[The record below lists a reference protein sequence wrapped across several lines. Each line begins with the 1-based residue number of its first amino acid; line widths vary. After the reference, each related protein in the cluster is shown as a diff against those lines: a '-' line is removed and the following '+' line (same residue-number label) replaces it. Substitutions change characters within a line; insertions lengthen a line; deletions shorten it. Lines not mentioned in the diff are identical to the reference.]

1 MTSKEDS
8 IIPQRFYKSLYRFFR
23 YIAAG
28 LVVLGIGS
36 FLFSLPHFLSE
47 PLEGKDKSDIITT
60 TCSVNNDTENPTIQQ
75 TSMAKSDYFLVF
87 VFGQIFHGI
96 GAAPILSLGI
106 FDFSTLY

>member
-1 MTSKEDS
+1 MC
-8 IIPQRFYKSLYRFFR
+8 FR

-47 PLEGKDKSDIITT
+47 PLEGKAESDIITT
-60 TCSVNNDTENPTIQQ
+60 TCSINNSTENPTIQQ
-75 TSMAKSDYFLVF
+75 TSMAMSDYFLVF
-87 VFGQIFHGI
+87 VFGQILHGI

-106 FDFSTLY
+106 LLFFTRYEL